1 LAGRGRKQVNATQS
15 DSIPMYGNTASPFAP
30 RSQRASMYSKV
41 GLETDVQAASPH
53 RLVSMLF
60 DGVFDAMSQALG
72 AIASGNTELKNRSI
86 SRAVRILD
94 EGLKSALNLE
104 AGPLATDLRDLYAFV
119 CMRLTQANLHADPA
133 LIEECQ
139 RLLGPIR
146 EAWNAIGNQPEA
158 KRAA

>member
-1 LAGRGRKQVNATQS
+1 
-15 DSIPMYGNTASPFAP
+15 MYGNTASPFAS
-30 RSQRASMYSKV
+30 RAQRASMYSKV

-72 AIASGNTELKNRSI
+72 AIASGNTEVKNRAI

-94 EGLKSALNLE
+94 EGLKSALNME
-104 AGPLATDLRDLYAFV
+104 AGPLAADLRELYAYV

-139 RLLGPIR
+139 RILSPIR
-146 EAWNAIGNQPEA
+146 EAWTAIGVLPAAQ
-158 KRAA
+158 RAA